1 MNYKIKLLTMIAI
14 SAAAFAQTSCD
25 EGAGPMN
32 PALPKDTT
40 PPEIVRKFAAQESV
54 LKEIQTHYVYTM
66 DVSVQ
71 TIEGATMDG
80 EFRKVSEISYAGGVR
95 HENVK
100 FSPVSTLRR
109 ITMSKQDFDDIYE
122 RTPFVLN
129 EQDLPQ
135 YNVLYVGQQKV
146 DELDTW
152 VFEAAPKQVEPGKR
166 YFKGR
171 VWVEIHDLS
180 VVKSCGK
187 NFPDPAPTPK
197 QREQARKKHEALP
210 EEVSPTF
217 VTYRELID
225 NKYWLP
231 VYVRSDEDLRFTNAD
246 SIHIKEVIKYQ
257 NYRSESAGK

>member
-1 MNYKIKLLTMIAI
+1 MKHKTELLAMIVI

-25 EGAGPMN
+25 EGAGPLN
-32 PALPKDTT
+32 PALPKDIS
-40 PPEIVRKFAAQESV
+40 PPQIVQRFSAQESA
-54 LKEIQTHYVYTM
+54 LKEAQTRYIYTM

-71 TIEGATMDG
+71 TLDTVIADG
-80 EFRKVSEISYAGGVR
+80 EFRKVSEISYSGGVR
-95 HENVK
+95 HETVK
-100 FSPVSTLRR
+100 FSPVSTLQR

-129 EQDLPQ
+129 QQDLPQ

-146 DELDTW
+146 DDLETF
-152 VFEAAPKQVEPGKR
+152 VFDAEPKQMEPGKR

-171 VWVEIHDLS
+171 VWIETHDLS

-187 NFPDPAPTPK
+187 NVPDPTATPK
-197 QREQARKKHEALP
+197 QREQARKKHEAVP

-231 VYVRSDEDLRFTNAD
+231 TYVRSDEDLRFANAN

-257 NYRSESAGK
+257 NYRSEAAGK